1 MGGEGRG
8 AVVPLQTGPFLAL
21 SSLGP
26 LRGQEDVATT
36 PSIRDDATTSVRAD
50 PTLPMPPV
58 LRPRTAAADPPFARR
73 YRCLHRRPRR
83 PHATHAGGLLPHIVL
98 TPGSGFWPSS
108 PRRYRSCEFPPFIF
122 LGFSAL
128 SSNRPTDCLNP
139 FEQGS
144 AQIF

>member
-1 MGGEGRG
+1 MGREGRG
-8 AVVPLQTGPFLAL
+8 AVVPLQSGPFLVH

-26 LRGQEDVATT
+26 LRG
-36 PSIRDDATTSVRAD
+36 SGRRRLSRDDATNSVRGD
-50 PTLPMPPV
+50 PELPMPPV
-58 LRPRTAAADPPFARR
+58 LRPRTAAADPPCARR